1 MNKMNGVQKGY
12 EALKEYT
19 ENLEKENGR
28 LNAAIQL
35 LSAEKAQW
43 IQSKDLQ
50 KQIISQQ
57 LTTSNNE
64 VQGYLEEIQ
73 TLKEENRKLRDEA

>member
-1 MNKMNGVQKGY
+1 MKNAVQRGY
-12 EALKEYT
+12 QALKEYADGLER
-19 ENLEKENGR
+19 ENRR
-28 LNAAIQL
+28 LKAIVQL

-50 KQIISQQ
+50 QQIIHQQ

-73 TLKEENRKLRDEA
+73 VLKDEIRRLRNEE